1 MQVLDFIKYKFI
13 AGNAH
18 GLHSPFVYELY
29 TQVIAPEKRYYIF
42 DKIEDIRKE
51 LLENKKSIE
60 VEDLGAGSKVN
71 KQKNRKISK
80 IASSS
85 LCSPR
90 EGALLFELIGKYK
103 YKKVLELGTSFGI
116 STLYLSTYSKDIQ
129 TITIEGSETIANIA
143 KENFKKIKNVNIELI
158 QGNIDHQLPTAL
170 KKFGTVDVVYFDANH
185 KYKPTMKYF
194 EQCLPYI
201 HENTLF
207 IFDDIYWSKGM
218 KKAWSEICKHPSV
231 GISVDLYDM
240 GLIFFRQKQPKQ
252 FFTLQN
258 KPNE

>member
-29 TQVIAPEKRYYIF
+29 TQVIAPEKWYYIF
-42 DKIEDIRKE
+42 DEIENIRE
-51 LLENKKSIE
+51 QLLNNNKKIE
-60 VEDLGAGSKVN
+60 VEDLGAGSKVI

-90 EGALLFELIGKYK
+90 EGALLFEIIGKYK
-103 YKKVLELGTSFGI
+103 YKKILELGTSFGI

-129 TITIEGSETIANIA
+129 TVTIEGSSTIASIA
-143 KENFKKIKNVNIELI
+143 KENFKKLKGVNIKLI
-158 QGNIDHQLPTAL
+158 EGNIDNQLQPIL
-170 KKFGTVDVVYFDANH
+170 DDFGKVDVVYFDANH

-194 EQCLPYI
+194 EQCLPHI
-201 HENTLF
+201 HENSLF

-218 KKAWSEICKHPSV
+218 KKAWNEICEHPSV
-231 GISVDLYDM
+231 GISVDLYDL

>member
-29 TQVIAPEKRYYIF
+29 TQVIAPEKWYYIF
-42 DKIEDIRKE
+42 DKIEATRKE
-51 LLENKKSIE
+51 LLSNNDKIE

-71 KQKNRKISK
+71 KQKKRKISK

-103 YKKVLELGTSFGI
+103 YKKVLELGTSLGI
-116 STLYLSTYSKDIQ
+116 STLYLSSYSKDIE
-129 TITIEGSETIANIA
+129 TITLEGSSTIASVA
-143 KENFKKIKNVNIELI
+143 KDNFKKFEGVNIELME
-158 QGNIDHQLPTAL
+158 GNIDDNLQSAL
-170 KKFGTVDVVYFDANH
+170 DKFIKVDVVYFDANH
-185 KYKPTMKYF
+185 KYKPTIKYF
-194 EQCLPYI
+194 EQCLPHI
-201 HENTLF
+201 HENSLF

-218 KKAWSEICKHPSV
+218 KKAWNEICKHPSV
-231 GISVDLYDM
+231 GISVDLYDL